1 MAVLKF
7 GDPNLLNLYCTP
19 ECRLSLSSTVT
30 LEQLMTCKEDLA
42 DKVGLI
48 LDPWTTLGK
57 RIRYKV
63 TGHLWIELFTMLL
76 SIPNCCIGH
85 LTAFVGT
92 EPILPWK

>member
-7 GDPNLLNLYCTP
+7 GDPNLLNLYCTQ
-19 ECRLSLSSTVT
+19 ECGLSLSSTVT
-30 LEQLMTCKEDLA
+30 LEQLKTCKEDLT
-42 DKVGLI
+42 DKLGLI

-63 TGHLWIELFTMLL
+63 AGHLWIELFSMLL